1 MKCLTNFVN
10 NEYSAKP
17 WNRFSECSQFIA
29 PKVNET
35 IALKDHRFNRLNDC
49 CLTALYHFDD
59 ISEFLQ
65 KFESVTNNM
74 AILDCS
80 FVGMGNVLKPIFC
93 ATAVLGHH
101 IMRPFQW
108 LLVDV
113 DTTYETLFTA
123 FPKLYEELLVYPAKL
138 QPEQAFFFVPEDM
151 FKDTLWQRII
161 YWIFYSTPAKNM
173 KKF

>member
-1 MKCLTNFVN
+1 MYHLFDYILVP
-10 NEYSAKP
+10 YSRICAHTVGTGWFP
-17 WNRFSECSQFIA
+17 EFSQFIA

-35 IALKDHRFNRLNDC
+35 IPLKDHRFNRLNDC

-101 IMRPFQW
+101 IM
-108 LLVDV
+108 
-113 DTTYETLFTA
+113 
-123 FPKLYEELLVYPAKL
+123 
-138 QPEQAFFFVPEDM
+138 
-151 FKDTLWQRII
+151 
-161 YWIFYSTPAKNM
+161 
-173 KKF
+173 